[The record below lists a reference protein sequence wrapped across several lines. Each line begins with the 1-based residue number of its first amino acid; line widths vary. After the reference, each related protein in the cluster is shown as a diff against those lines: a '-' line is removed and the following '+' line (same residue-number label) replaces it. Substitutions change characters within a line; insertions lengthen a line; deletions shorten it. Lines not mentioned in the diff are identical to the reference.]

1 MNTFLSSQCWPNEYF
16 SKKPTFFQSSTRS
29 HVVQRLLE
37 LWLASLRC
45 GNIMPIRQFLSR
57 QIKSKF
63 DKILQ
68 NHLMATVSLPIVFSF
83 RNVLGMTLNISP
95 RTRSP
100 FSSHNLRETCAK
112 LDSRNYCT
120 GCLSQPSG
128 HIITQY
134 LLKGWCYTKRV
145 CTCSRLSRLKMSQ
158 T

>member
-1 MNTFLSSQCWPNEYF
+1 MNTFLSSQCWPNEDF
-16 SKKPTFFQSSTRS
+16 SKNPAFFQLSTRS
-29 HVVQRLLE
+29 YVVQGLLE

-57 QIKSKF
+57 QIKSNI
-63 DKILQ
+63 DKGPPEPLDS
-68 NHLMATVSLPIVFSF
+68 NCFPAYSFSF